1 MTDFLTEELIYK
13 KSPQEI
19 TSLLYEVCITTL
31 EEAVEA
37 IKQKDYFKSNKLL
50 TKANDILYRLDAGIN
65 YEAGIIADQLDALY
79 DYMSEKLIEANI
91 NKDTKLIEEVINIL
105 SEISA
110 SWNQAL
116 KTKPNK
122 LPNALRQKANAYEKH
137 ILTVE

>member
-1 MTDFLTEELIYK
+1 MTDFLTEEMIYK

-19 TSLLYEVCITTL
+19 TSLLYEVCMTTL

-37 IKQKDYFKSNKLL
+37 INQKDYFKSNQLL

-105 SEISA
+105 SEIST

-116 KTKPNK
+116 KTKQK
-122 LPNALRQKANAYEKH
+122 KQSNALRQKANAYEKH